1 MKKIITY
8 FIKYPV
14 AVNVMIFAFII
25 FGTVGIFSMK
35 SSFFP
40 LVDSQLIRISLAYPG
55 ASPAEMEE
63 GVVLKI
69 EDNLKGIV
77 GVERVTSVSRENSA
91 SVNIEVEKGK
101 DIDVVLSDVKNA
113 VDRVPS
119 FPSGME
125 PAVIAK
131 VESIRPTISFT
142 VSGNNVSLKSLKQYA
157 RNVENDIRGIEGISQ
172 VEISGFPDEEIEIAV
187 RENDL
192 RSLNMSFTE
201 VATAIRNSNILIT
214 GGNIKTAEEDYLI
227 RASNRSYY
235 GVELQNLIVRT
246 EPSGNIIRLKDV
258 ASINDTWSE
267 NPDKLYYNGNLAIN
281 ITVSNTNNEDLI
293 SSADK
298 IKEYINEFN
307 QKQQNVQLNVSSDAS
322 ITLNGRTK
330 LLVEN
335 GIVGILLVLFFLAL
349 FLNLRLA
356 IWVAF
361 GLPVAFFGMFMFA
374 AQFDVTINVLSLFGM
389 IIVIGI
395 LVDDGIVIGENI
407 YHHYYDL
414 GKTKIQA
421 AIDGTMEVIP
431 PIVSAILTTII
442 AFSTFFFV
450 DGRIGSFF
458 GEVSTI
464 VLLTLSVSLIEALVI
479 LPAHIAHSKAL
490 KRRNEEFSVNN
501 FNFNDNNVV
510 ILEENSDEVIV
521 EKNGERIVLYKES
534 KLDAFFRKINS
545 KADAILGKFRDN
557 YYVPFLKFSLQNKF
571 FIFCVFI
578 ATLLIS
584 FSALRG
590 GVIKSSFFPR
600 IASDRIQI
608 TLNMPQGTNEK
619 ITDSIISS
627 IEEKVWL
634 VNEEYTAKQTGN
646 VAIVENVIKRV
657 GPGSAN
663 ATLSV
668 NLLPGEARDFSSPEI
683 TNSIQQK
690 VGKVYGIESLVF
702 GSGGNFGGSPVA
714 VSLLGNDIKE
724 LKAVKDELKLALE
737 NNPLLKDVSDNDP
750 AGIKEVKITLK
761 DNAYLLGLNLQAIMA
776 QVRAGFFGFQAQR
789 FQRGQDEIKVWVR
802 YDRKDRSSIKD
813 LDDMRIIA
821 PNGTRIPFSEIATY
835 VIERGDIAINH
846 LEGKREIQVT
856 ADLKDLTAS
865 ETEILDN
872 IKTVILP
879 EILSKYPTVKPIY
892 EGQNREA
899 KKTTDSINIV
909 GPIILM
915 LIYIVIAFTFR
926 SYSQPIL
933 LIIMIPFSMIG
944 VIWGHYIHNFS
955 IGILSFLGIIALIG
969 IMVNDGLVLIGK
981 FNSYLKEGLKYDEAL
996 IKAGQSRFRAIF
1008 LTSLTTIAGLA
1019 PLIFEKSRQAQFLI
1033 PMAISIAYGIAI
1045 ATVLTLVMLP
1055 LMLAASNTLKVK
1067 IKWLKTDTHVTK
1079 EEVERAIIESKID
1092 EEETIRI
1099 SEEKEANLKLDNKKH
1114 NNETE

>member
-8 FIKYPV
+8 FIKYHV
-14 AVNVMIFAFII
+14 AVNVIVFAFFI
-25 FGTVGIFSMK
+25 FGIIGALSMK

-55 ASPAEMEE
+55 ASPSEMEE

-77 GVERVTSVSRENSA
+77 GVERVTSVSRENAA
-91 SVNIEVEKGK
+91 SVNVEVEKGK
-101 DIDVVLSDVKNA
+101 NIDVVLSDVKNA

-125 PAVIAK
+125 PPVIAK

-142 VSGNNVSLKSLKQYA
+142 ISGENVSLKSLKQYA

-192 RSLNMSFTE
+192 RAYNLSFTE
-201 VATAIRNSNILIT
+201 VANAVRNSNILIT
-214 GGNIKTAEEDYLI
+214 GGNIKTTEEDYLI

-235 GVELQNLIVRT
+235 GIELQNLIVRT
-246 EPSGNIIRLKDV
+246 QTNGNIIRLKDV
-258 ASINDTWSE
+258 AELRDTWSE
-267 NPDKLYYNGNLAIN
+267 NPDRLYYNGNLAID

-298 IKEYINEFN
+298 IKDYIYKYN
-307 QKQQNVQLNVSSDAS
+307 QQQQNVQLSVTSDRS
-322 ITLNGRTK
+322 ITLNGRTQ
-330 LLVEN
+330 LLIEN
-335 GIVGILLVLFFLAL
+335 GLVGILLVLFFLAL

-361 GLPVAFFGMFMFA
+361 GLPVAFLGMFIFA
-374 AQFDVTINVLSLFGM
+374 AQFSVTINVLSLFGM

-414 GKTKIQA
+414 GKTKVQA

-464 VLLTLSVSLIEALVI
+464 VLLTLSVSLIEALII

-490 KRRNEEFSVNN
+490 DRKKAENG
-501 FNFNDNNVV
+501 DV
-510 ILEENSDEVIV
+510 IKTN
-521 EKNGERIVLYKES
+521 
-534 KLDAFFRKINS
+534 KLDAFFKKVNKS
-545 KADAILGKFRDN
+545 ADTYLGKFRDS

-571 FIFCVFI
+571 FMFCVFV

-608 TLNMPQGTNEK
+608 SLNMPQGTNEK
-619 ITDSIISS
+619 ITDSVISF

-634 VNEEYTAKQTGN
+634 VNKEYSAKQTGDLD
-646 VAIVENVIKRV
+646 VVENIIKRV

-663 ATLSV
+663 ATLNV
-668 NLLPGEARDFSSPEI
+668 NLLPGESRDFSSPEI
-683 TNSIQQK
+683 TNAIQK
-690 VGKVYGIESLVF
+690 LVGKVYGVESLVF

-714 VSLLGNDIKE
+714 VSLLGNNITE
-724 LKAVKDELKLALE
+724 LKAVKDELKQELE
-737 NNPLLKDVSDNDP
+737 NNPLLKDVTDNDP
-750 AGIKEVKITLK
+750 AGIKEVRIKLK
-761 DNAYLLGLNLQAIMA
+761 DNAYLLGLNLQAVMS
-776 QVRAGFFGFQAQR
+776 QVRFGFFGFQAQR

-802 YDRKDRSSIKD
+802 YDKKDRSSIKD
-813 LDDMRIIA
+813 LDDMRIVA
-821 PNGTRIPFSEIATY
+821 PNGTRIPFSEIANYT
-835 VIERGDIAINH
+835 IERGDIAINH
-846 LEGKREIQVT
+846 LEGKREIQIT
-856 ADLKDLTAS
+856 ADLKNLETS

-872 IKTVILP
+872 IKTVIMP
-879 EILSKYPTVKPIY
+879 EILSKYPTVSPLY

-899 KKTTDSINIV
+899 KKTTDSVNLV
-909 GPIILM
+909 GPIILL

-981 FNSYLKEGLKYDEAL
+981 FNSYLKEGIKFDEAL
-996 IKAGQSRFRAIF
+996 VKAGQSRFRAIF

-1055 LMLAASNTLKVK
+1055 MMLSASNIIKVK
-1067 IKWLKTDTHVTK
+1067 IKWLNTGGKITK
-1079 EEVERAIIESKID
+1079 EEVERAI
-1092 EEETIRI
+1092 
-1099 SEEKEANLKLDNKKH
+1099 KEANYDDGSQQKIELKKVEQESLGVNNKKDE
-1114 NNETE
+1114 NE

>member
-14 AVNVMIFAFII
+14 AVNVIIVAFLI
-25 FGTVGIFSMK
+25 FGLLGAFSMK

-40 LVDSQLIRISLAYPG
+40 LVDSQLIRISLVYPG

-77 GVERVTSVSRENSA
+77 GVERVTSVSSENAA
-91 SVNIEVEKGK
+91 SVNVEVEKGK
-101 DIDVVLSDVKNA
+101 NIDIVLSDVKNA

-125 PAVIAK
+125 PPVIAK

-142 VSGNNVSLKSLKQYA
+142 VSGENLSLKALKQYA
-157 RNVENDIRGIEGISQ
+157 RNIENDIRGIEGISQ
-172 VEISGFPDEEIEIAV
+172 VAISGYPDEEIEIAV
-187 RENDL
+187 REDDL
-192 RSLNMSFTE
+192 RAYNLTFTE
-201 VATAIRNSNILIT
+201 VANAVRNSNILIT
-214 GGNIKTAEEDYLI
+214 GGNIKTTDEDYLI

-235 GVELQNLIVRT
+235 GIELQNLIVRT
-246 EPSGNIIRLKDV
+246 ETNGNIIRLKDI
-258 ASINDTWSE
+258 AAIKDTWSE
-267 NPDKLYYNGNLAIN
+267 NPDRLYYNGNLAID

-293 SSADK
+293 SSADN
-298 IKEYINEFN
+298 IKEYIYKYN
-307 QKQQNVQLNVSSDAS
+307 QEQQNVQLSVTSDRS
-322 ITLNGRTK
+322 TTLKGRTE
-330 LLVEN
+330 LLAKN
-335 GIVGILLVLFFLAL
+335 AISGILLVLFFLAL

-361 GLPVAFFGMFMFA
+361 GLPVAFLGMFIFA
-374 AQFDVTINVLSLFGM
+374 AQFNVTINVLSLFGM

-414 GKTKIQA
+414 GKSKIQA

-464 VLLTLSVSLIEALVI
+464 VILTLAVSLVEALII

-490 KRRNEEFSVNN
+490 DRKR
-501 FNFNDNNVV
+501 
-510 ILEENSDEVIV
+510 LE
-521 EKNGERIVLYKES
+521 NGEEKKTNAI
-534 KLDAFFRKINS
+534 DAFFKKIN
-545 KADAILGKFRDN
+545 KGADTILGKFRDN
-557 YYVPFLKFSLQNKF
+557 YFVPFLRFSLKNKF
-571 FIFCVFI
+571 FVFCVFI
-578 ATLLIS
+578 ALLSIS
-584 FSALRG
+584 FSALSG
-590 GVIKSSFFPR
+590 GIIKSSFFPR
-600 IASDRIQI
+600 IASDRVQI
-608 TLNMPQGTNEK
+608 TLNMPQGTNER
-619 ITDSIISS
+619 ITDSVISF
-627 IEEKVWL
+627 IEEQAWL
-634 VNEEYTAKQTGN
+634 VNKEYTKKQTGN
-646 VAIVENVIKRV
+646 LQVVENIIKRV

-668 NLLPGEARDFSSPEI
+668 NLLPGETRDFSSPEI
-683 TNSIQQK
+683 TNAIQQK
-690 VGKVYGIESLVF
+690 VGKIYGVESLVF

-714 VSLLGNDIKE
+714 VSLLGNNITE
-724 LKAVKDELKLALE
+724 LKAVKDELKEVLE
-737 NNPLLKDVSDNDP
+737 SNPLLKDVTDNDP
-750 AGIKEVKITLK
+750 AGIKEVRIKLK
-761 DNAYLLGLNLQAIMA
+761 DNAYLLGLNLQSIMT
-776 QVRAGFFGFQAQR
+776 QVRYGFFGFQAQR

-802 YDRKDRSSIKD
+802 YDKKDRSSIKN
-813 LDDMRIIA
+813 LDDMRIVTPTGA
-821 PNGTRIPFSEIATY
+821 RVAFSEIADYT
-835 VIERGDIAINH
+835 IERGDISINH
-846 LEGKREIQVT
+846 LEGKREIQIT
-856 ADLKDLTAS
+856 ADLKDLSAS
-865 ETEILDN
+865 ETAILDN
-872 IKTVILP
+872 IKTNIMP
-879 EILSKYPTVKPIY
+879 EILSKYPTVSPLY

-899 KKTTDSINIV
+899 KKTTDSLSTV
-909 GPIILM
+909 GWVVLG

-933 LIIMIPFSMIG
+933 LIVMIPFSMIG
-944 VIWGHYIHNFS
+944 VIWGHYIHNFA

-981 FNSYLKEGLKYDEAL
+981 FNSYLKEGMKYDDAL
-996 IKAGQSRFRAIF
+996 IAAGQSRFRAIF
-1008 LTSLTTIAGLA
+1008 LTSLTTVAGLA

-1045 ATVLTLVMLP
+1045 ATVLTLIMLP
-1055 LMLAASNTLKVK
+1055 LLLSVSNSVKVW
-1067 IKWLKTDTHVTK
+1067 IKWLKTGNEITK
-1079 EEVERAIIESKID
+1079 EEVERAIIESKFDQD
-1092 EEETIRI
+1092 EI
-1099 SEEKEANLKLDNKKH
+1099 
-1114 NNETE
+1114 

>member
-14 AVNVMIFAFII
+14 AVNVIILAFLI
-25 FGTVGIFSMK
+25 FGTLGAISMK

-40 LVDSQLIRISLAYPG
+40 LIDSQLIRISLVYPG
-55 ASPAEMEE
+55 ASPAEMEQ

-77 GVERVTSVSRENSA
+77 GVERVTSVSKENAA
-91 SVNIEVEKGK
+91 SVNIELEKGK
-101 DIDVVLSDVKNA
+101 NIDVVLSDVKNA

-125 PAVIAK
+125 PPVIAK

-142 VSGNNVSLKSLKQYA
+142 VSGDNIALKSLKQYA
-157 RNVENDIRGIEGISQ
+157 RSIENDIRGIAGISQ
-172 VEISGFPDEEIEIAV
+172 VALSGFPDEEIEIAV
-187 RENDL
+187 KENDL
-192 RSLNMSFTE
+192 RAYNLSFTE
-201 VATAIRNSNILIT
+201 VSNAIRRSNILIT

-246 EPSGNIIRLKDV
+246 ETSGNIIRLKDI
-258 ASINDTWSE
+258 ASVKDIWSE
-267 NPDKLYYNGNLAIN
+267 NPDRLFYNGNLAID

-298 IKEYINEFN
+298 IKEYIYEFN
-307 QKQQNVQLNVSSDAS
+307 QKQQNVQLNVTSDRS
-322 ITLNGRTK
+322 TTLNDRTW
-330 LLVEN
+330 LLTKN
-335 GIVGILLVLFFLAL
+335 AISGILLVLFFLAL

-356 IWVAF
+356 FWVAA
-361 GLPVAFFGMFMFA
+361 GLPIAFLGMFMFA
-374 AQFDVTINVLSLFGM
+374 AQFGVTINVLSLFGM

-414 GKTKIQA
+414 GKSKINA

-450 DGRIGSFF
+450 EGRIGSFF

-464 VLLTLSVSLIEALVI
+464 VILTLAVSLIEALII

-490 KRRNEEFSVNN
+490 DRKK
-501 FNFNDNNVV
+501 
-510 ILEENSDEVIV
+510 LE
-521 EKNGERIVLYKES
+521 NGEAQKTKGI
-534 KLDAFFRKINS
+534 DGFFKKINK
-545 KADAILGKFRDN
+545 KADTFLGKFRDG
-557 YYVPFLKFSLQNKF
+557 YYVPFLKFSLKNKVF
-571 FIFCVFI
+571 MFCMFV
-578 ATLLIS
+578 ALLLIS
-584 FSALRG
+584 VSALKG

-600 IASDRIQI
+600 IASDQVKIA
-608 TLNMPQGTNEK
+608 LNMPQGTNEK
-619 ITDSIISS
+619 ITDSLISF

-634 VNEEYTAKQTGN
+634 VNKEYTEKQTGN
-646 VAIVENVIKRV
+646 LNIVENIIKRV

-663 ATLSV
+663 GTLSV
-668 NLLPGEARDFSSPEI
+668 NLLPGETRDFSSPEI
-683 TNSIQQK
+683 TNAIQEK
-690 VGKVYGIESLVF
+690 VGKIYGVESLTF

-724 LKAVKDELKLALE
+724 LKAVKDALKQALE
-737 NNPLLKDVSDNDP
+737 NNPLLKDVADNDP
-750 AGIKEVKITLK
+750 AGIKEVRIVLK
-761 DNAYLLGLNLQAIMA
+761 DNAYLLGLNLQSVMS
-776 QVRAGFFGFQAQR
+776 QVRAGFFGVQAQR

-802 YDRKDRSSIKD
+802 YDKKDRSSIKD
-813 LDDMRIIA
+813 LDDMRIIS

-835 VIERGDIAINH
+835 TIKRGDIAINH
-846 LEGKREIQVT
+846 LEGKREIQIT
-856 ADLKDLTAS
+856 ADLKELTAS
-865 ETEILDN
+865 ETDILDN
-872 IKTVILP
+872 IKTVIMP
-879 EILSKYPTVKPIY
+879 EILSKYPTVKPVY

-899 KKTTDSINIV
+899 KKTTDSLNLV
-909 GPIILM
+909 GPVILL

-944 VIWGHYIHNFS
+944 VIWGHYIHNMA

-981 FNSYLKEGLKYDEAL
+981 FNSYLKEGFKYDEAL

-1008 LTSLTTIAGLA
+1008 LTSLTTVAGLA

-1045 ATVLTLVMLP
+1045 ATILTLVMLP
-1055 LMLAASNTLKVK
+1055 MMLSVSNAIKVK
-1067 IKWLKTDTHVTK
+1067 VKWLITGKEVTK
-1079 EEVERAIIESKID
+1079 EEVERAIIESKFGKEESGNIAIKKNND
-1092 EEETIRI
+1092 ERE
-1099 SEEKEANLKLDNKKH
+1099 
-1114 NNETE
+1114 